1 MYLENAQPVYNYV
14 RYLDIAKLIKQA
26 GKCSDRE
33 LKLYYKSRY
42 VLENTKGCVNENA
55 ASVQNSN
62 VLVEKCYIF
71 VDIPCTYKVDSAQ
84 CLSKAAYCLLE
95 INPSA
100 L

>member
-42 VLENTKGCVNENA
+42 LLETLKGVSTKMPHLFKIAMCIVLEM
-55 ASVQNSN
+55 
-62 VLVEKCYIF
+62 LDF
-71 VDIPCTYKVDSAQ
+71 R
-84 CLSKAAYCLLE
+84 
-95 INPSA
+95 
-100 L
+100 

>member
-62 VLVEKCYIF
+62 VYSIRDARFSL
-71 VDIPCTYKVDSAQ
+71 TYPVLIKLTQRSVSVKLRIA
-84 CLSKAAYCLLE
+84 S
-95 INPSA
+95 
-100 L
+100 